1 MHHFKEDNKISSSLK
16 HLCNFDFS
24 DKETH
29 SEVSKISLGFRT
41 DKLLQDFKLKKAIM
55 DKCNFILRQET
66 QIFVLQLLQKLME
79 KCPINSLIRNAVCM
93 DLKYMVKNSASAES
107 KIAFT
112 VMKNSR

>member
-16 HLCNFDFS
+16 HICNFDFS

-29 SEVSKISLGFRT
+29 SEVSKISLGFRV
-41 DKLLQDFKLKKAIM
+41 DKLLQELYAKKAIM
-55 DKCNFILRQET
+55 DKCNFILKQQA

-79 KCPINSLIRNAVCM
+79 KCPINFLIRNAVCM

-107 KIAFT
+107 KMTFT
-112 VMKNSR
+112 VMQNSR